1 MPGQRGCFLGGCHSI
16 TQGVL
21 RLCARVHFT
30 SNAGQPLSSV
40 LSLHFGQEKI
50 SIPVV
55 MNTAH
60 VLGDI
65 IAMLVVSVKCIP
77 TAKGD
82 QRNITK

>member
-1 MPGQRGCFLGGCHSI
+1 
-16 TQGVL
+16 
-21 RLCARVHFT
+21 
-30 SNAGQPLSSV
+30 
-40 LSLHFGQEKI
+40 
-50 SIPVV
+50 